1 MGLESCS
8 QGMECTAAAKPSKT
22 PSNTNLVSKFAKV
35 CKLMSIGVFPS
46 ENHYLNGGQIAEES
60 SSNAT
65 EGAECDDE
73 KFHPQPII
81 DFQSK
86 RYECGVY
93 LEISKL
99 FDTFSALKLAYVK
112 LQEAH
117 IPYDPDKIR
126 AADELIVSHL
136 ESLCKIKRSH
146 KEKQA
151 KEMDAMS
158 TCSALLLAEIQV
170 QERLLH
176 QLKSQVKLKESV
188 VVNLRQVLEDLQTKH
203 KNLSLVQEL
212 SEQQKQGVKVLNF
225 LSFPEIFKAVSKAI
239 HDFAKPLIALM
250 KVTGWDLD
258 HAANAVEGSVVYAKR
273 CHKKYAFEAYISRR
287 MFHDLSFQTSYN
299 VDNLVNLDDPLDVL
313 IKNPQSSF
321 AKFCRRKYLLVVH
334 PSMETSF
341 FGSLDHRTFVTN
353 GLHPQ
358 TPFYRAFVKM
368 AKWVWIL
375 QGTAASIMPQPELFT
390 VEKGSDFSEAYME
403 SVLAEELKEDQN
415 LQNHSGAGRLKVEF
429 MILPGFKVGNTLI
442 RSRVYLSGVGFSNPK
457 TS

>member
-8 QGMECTAAAKPSKT
+8 QGMECTAPAAAKPSKT
-22 PSNTNLVSKFAKV
+22 PSNNNLVSKFAKV
-35 CKLMSIGVFPS
+35 CKYMSIGVFPS
-46 ENHYLNGGQIAEES
+46 ENQYLNGGQIAEES

-65 EGAECDDE
+65 EEAECDD
-73 KFHPQPII
+73 PQQII
-81 DFQSK
+81 DFQNK
-86 RYECGVY
+86 RYEIGGY

-99 FDTFSALKLAYVK
+99 FDTVSALKLAYVK

-117 IPYDPDKIR
+117 IPYDPDKIT

-158 TCSALLLAEIQV
+158 TCSALLLSEIQV

-188 VVNLRQVLEDLQTKH
+188 VVNLRQVLEDLQLKH
-203 KNLSLVQEL
+203 KKLLVQEL
-212 SEQQKQGVKVLNF
+212 RPQQKQGVKVLNF
-225 LSFPEIFKAVSKAI
+225 LPFQEIYRAVSKAI

-250 KVTGWDLD
+250 KVSGWDLD
-258 HAANAVEGSVVYAKR
+258 HAANSVEASVVYAKR
-273 CHKKYAFEAYISRR
+273 CHKKYAFEAYIARR
-287 MFHDLSFQTSYN
+287 MFHDLSFISSYN

-313 IKNPQSSF
+313 IENPQSSF

-341 FGSLDHRTFVTN
+341 FGSLDHRTFLTH

-375 QGTAASIMPQPELFT
+375 QGTAASLMPQPELFT
-390 VEKGSDFSEAYME
+390 VEKGSEFSDAYME
-403 SVLAEELKEDQN
+403 SVLEEELKKDQN
-415 LQNHSGAGRLKVEF
+415 LQNQSGAKVEF
-429 MILPGFKVGNTLI
+429 MILPGFKVRNTLI
-442 RSRVYLSGVGFSNPK
+442 KSQVYVSGAGFSNPT

>member
-1 MGLESCS
+1 MGLESYS
-8 QGMECTAAAKPSKT
+8 QGMECTGTAAKPSKT
-22 PSNTNLVSKFAKV
+22 PSNIIVSRFAKV
-35 CKLMSIGVFPS
+35 CKFRSIGVFPS
-46 ENHYLNGGQIAEES
+46 ENQYLNGRPNAKTSEES

-65 EGAECDDE
+65 EEVDCDDE
-73 KFHPQPII
+73 KVHHPQPI
-81 DFQSK
+81 DFQNK
-86 RYECGVY
+86 RYECGGY

-99 FDTFSALKLAYVK
+99 FDAISALKLAYVK

-136 ESLCKIKRSH
+136 ESLCKIKRAH

-158 TCSALLLAEIQV
+158 IYSALLLAEIQV
-170 QERLLH
+170 QERLL
-176 QLKSQVKLKESV
+176 QKLKSQVKLKESV
-188 VVNLRQVLEDLQTKH
+188 VVSLRQELYDLQLKH
-203 KNLSLVQEL
+203 NKLLVREL
-212 SEQQKQGVKVLNF
+212 SAQEKQGIKVLNILPF
-225 LSFPEIFKAVSKAI
+225 EEIFKAVAKAI

-250 KVTGWDLD
+250 KVSGWDLD

-273 CHKKYAFEAYISRR
+273 CHKKYAFEAYIARR
-287 MFHDLSFQTSYN
+287 MFHEFSFQYY
-299 VDNLVNLDDPLDVL
+299 DIGNLVNLDDPLEAL
-313 IKNPQSSF
+313 IENPQSSF

-334 PSMETSF
+334 PRMETSF
-341 FGSLDHRTFVTN
+341 FGSLDHRIFVSH

-358 TPFYRAFVKM
+358 TAFYRSFVKM

-390 VEKGSDFSEAYME
+390 VERGSDFSDAYME
-403 SVLAEELKEDQN
+403 SVLEELKEDQN
-415 LQNHSGAGRLKVEF
+415 VLNQGAGSLKVEF
-429 MILPGFKVGNTLI
+429 MILPGFKVGNSLI
-442 RSRVYLSGVGFSNPK
+442 RSRVYLSGVGFSNP